1 MNQLTFKFP
10 FKTNYYEED
19 FYVSSNNFEA
29 YKLIESWPNW
39 PSRFVNI
46 FGPSG
51 CGKTHLSTILKK
63 KLNSF
68 FTIASELNDNNF
80 INIKSKECLII
91 DDYNN
96 NIEEKLLYTVLN
108 QCLQSN
114 QYVIINS
121 IKPIKKIPIELIDLR
136 SRLESFTDIGI
147 DLPTDDLIRVILTKS
162 FSDKQVKTDIKLLEY
177 ILKNINRSY
186 EEIFNFIEKVD
197 LLSLSTGKPITINL
211 IKKILINEQI

>member
-1 MNQLTFKFP
+1 MSQLTFKFP

-29 YKLIESWPNW
+29 YKLIESWPSW
-39 PSRFVNI
+39 SSRFINI
-46 FGPSG
+46 FGPVG
-51 CGKTHLSTILKK
+51 CGKTHLSNILKK

-68 FTIASELNDNNF
+68 FIKASELNDNNLT
-80 INIKSKECLII
+80 NIKLKECLII
-91 DDYNN
+91 DEYKN

-121 IKPIKKIPIELIDLR
+121 IEPIKKLHIKLNDLK

-147 DLPTDDLIRVILTKS
+147 DLPTDDLIRVILTKG
-162 FSDKQVKTDIKLLEY
+162 FSDKQVKTDVKLLEY

-197 LLSLSTGKPITINL
+197 SLSLSTGKPITINL
-211 IKKILINEQI
+211 IKKILKNE

>member
-1 MNQLTFKFP
+1 
-10 FKTNYYEED
+10 
-19 FYVSSNNFEA
+19 
-29 YKLIESWPNW
+29 
-39 PSRFVNI
+39 
-46 FGPSG
+46 
-51 CGKTHLSTILKK
+51 
-63 KLNSF
+63 
-68 FTIASELNDNNF
+68 
-80 INIKSKECLII
+80 
-91 DDYNN
+91 
-96 NIEEKLLYTVLN
+96 LYTVLN